1 VSCGA
6 PGEVRAADGLRLRTH
21 AWPNPGAPPAILL
34 HSLAA
39 HGHWWD
45 WAAPCL
51 AERFDV
57 VALDFRGHGGSE
69 QGPEGA
75 YSFEDYAADV
85 LAVLDTVAG
94 AAPIV
99 IGHSMGGYM
108 TAWVAAHHP
117 DRLAG
122 AVIVDIL
129 TAWPADFAEFARR
142 QAERASPEFAS
153 AAAAGE
159 RFRLSPPDPSA
170 PADRVRHLG
179 ESGVIE
185 RAPGCWTYAFARRV
199 FLHPPVDPWPFLP
212 RIACPVLVVS
222 GEHSEVMSEAACR
235 RVAAAIPGARALT
248 LPGVRHHLI
257 VAEPERFG
265 ASVLDWHRA
274 MIAR

>member
-6 PGEVRAADGLRLRTH
+6 RAEVSANGLRLRTH
-21 AWPNPGAPPAILL
+21 AWPNPGARRAVLL

-45 WAAPCL
+45 WAAPRL

-69 QGPEGA
+69 HGHASA

-85 LAVLDTVAG
+85 LALLDTLDG
-94 AAPIV
+94 PPPIV

-117 DRLAG
+117 QRVAG

-129 TAWPADFAEFARR
+129 TDWPADFAQFAQR
-142 QAERASPEFAS
+142 QSERASPEFAS

-159 RFRLSPPDPSA
+159 RFRLSPPDPTV
-170 PADRVRHLG
+170 PAERVRHLG
-179 ESGVIE
+179 EAGVVE
-185 RAPGCWTYAFARRV
+185 RVPGTWTYAFDRRV
-199 FLHPPVDPWPFLP
+199 FLHPPVDSWPFLP
-212 RIACPVLVVS
+212 RIACPALVLH
-222 GEHSEVMSEAACR
+222 GEHSEVMNAEACR
-235 RVAAAIPGARALT
+235 RVVAAIPRGHAAT
-248 LPGVRHHLI
+248 LWGVRHHLI
-257 VAEPERFG
+257 VADPAGFS
-265 ASVLDWHRA
+265 AAVLAWHRA
-274 MIAR
+274 MITR